1 VHEVDNF
8 DLNTFA
14 RVAASFGC
22 ERFGYVVTPNIDH
35 LSRYQESATFR
46 AHSCSADYV
55 LNDSRL
61 AAVLWRVL
69 KGVRLPVCPGSDL
82 TAALLAGVIRP
93 NDRVVLIGGRPEQ
106 AAMLAAAY
114 GLTNLRHHDPPM
126 GFIQDPAAL
135 ESCLQFIEAASPFR
149 FCFLAVGSPQQE
161 ELAYRLKARGTV
173 RGLALCIGASI
184 NYLTGVEK
192 RAPRWVR
199 ALALEWLYRLLHD
212 PRRLAR
218 RYLWRGP
225 RSLAHVLRTHIVVRG
240 A

>member
-1 VHEVDNF
+1 MHEVDNF

-22 ERFGYVVTPNIDH
+22 GRFGYVVTPNIDH
-35 LSRYQESATFR
+35 LSRCQESATFR
-46 AHSCSADYV
+46 AYYRSADYV
-55 LNDSRL
+55 LNDSRF

-82 TAALLAGVIRP
+82 TAALLAGIIGP
-93 NDRVVLIGGRPEQ
+93 SDRIVLIGGRPEQ
-106 AAMLAAAY
+106 AAKLAAAY

-161 ELAYRLKARGTV
+161 ELAYRLKVRGTA
-173 RGLALCIGASI
+173 RGLALCSGASI
-184 NYLTGVEK
+184 NFLTGVEK

-199 ALALEWLYRLLHD
+199 ALALEWLYRLAHD